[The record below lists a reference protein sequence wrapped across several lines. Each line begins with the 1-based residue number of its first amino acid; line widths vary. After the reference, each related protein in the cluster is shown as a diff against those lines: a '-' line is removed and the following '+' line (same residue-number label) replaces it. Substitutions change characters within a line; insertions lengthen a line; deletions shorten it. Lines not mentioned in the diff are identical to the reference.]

1 MKRKNSANP
10 SSPGRKQ
17 VKKKAGKPKSTQ
29 LRIIGGDM
37 RGRPIEYHGAD
48 FTRPMKDN
56 IRENLFNIL
65 GKAVRGAICFDLFAG
80 TGALAFESISRGADE
95 ALLVEKS
102 QRVAE
107 VIRRNAEHLGISDQ
121 VRVASGDA
129 LTWLGRSP
137 SAQFDL
143 VFADPPYDYPDFA
156 LLPEAVLPHLTP
168 DGVFVLEHGKPGE
181 FEDHE
186 CLVDQRRYGSA
197 NIAFFRPKV
206 DNGAGEEE
214 AGAPEDT

>member
-1 MKRKNSANP
+1 M
-10 SSPGRKQ
+10 
-17 VKKKAGKPKSTQ
+17 
-29 LRIIGGDM
+29 RIIAGSLKRRNLTIPKGMDV
-37 RGRPIEYHGAD
+37 RPTTDRTREAVFNWVVNRIDIEGASV
-48 FTRPMKDN
+48 
-56 IRENLFNIL
+56 L
-65 GKAVRGAICFDLFAG
+65 DLFAG
-80 TGALAFESISRGADE
+80 SGALAFESISRGADE

-107 VIRRNAEHLGISDQ
+107 VIRRNAEHLGIADQ

-168 DGVFVLEHGKPGE
+168 DGVFVLEHGKRGE

-186 CLVDQRRYGSA
+186 CLVDQRRYGRA

-206 DNGAGEEE
+206 DTEASGFE
-214 AGAPEDT
+214 AGGPEDT

>member
-1 MKRKNSANP
+1 M
-10 SSPGRKQ
+10 
-17 VKKKAGKPKSTQ
+17 
-29 LRIIGGDM
+29 RIIAGSLKRRNLTIPKGLDVRPTTDRTREAVFNWVVNRIDM
-37 RGRPIEYHGAD
+37 DGISV
-48 FTRPMKDN
+48 
-56 IRENLFNIL
+56 L
-65 GKAVRGAICFDLFAG
+65 DLFAG
-80 TGALAFESISRGADE
+80 SGALAFESISRGADE

-107 VIRRNAEHLGISDQ
+107 VIRRNAEHLGIADQ

-143 VFADPPYDYPDFA
+143 IFADPPYDYPDFA
-156 LLPEAVLPHLTP
+156 LLPDAVLPHLHP

-186 CLVDQRRYGSA
+186 CLVDQRRYGRA
-197 NIAFFRPKV
+197 NIAFFRPLV
-206 DNGAGEEE
+206 DTVETGDGDE
-214 AGAPEDT
+214 APEDT